1 MAMIQDGYNIYTS
14 AIFFI
19 ICVVICNYFLI
30 NLTVA
35 VMLDKFK
42 NLNQANTD
50 KVLMKYEKNSV
61 RVQELKKIN
70 HIMELHKSITW

>member
-1 MAMIQDGYNIYTS
+1 MYTS

-42 NLNQANTD
+42 TLNQANTD
-50 KVLMKYEKNSV
+50 KALHKYEKNSQ
-61 RVQELKKIN
+61 RVQELKKLNTIMQLRK
-70 HIMELHKSITW
+70 HIEWRT

>member
-1 MAMIQDGYNIYTS
+1 MIMIQNAYNFYIS

-19 ICVVICNYFLI
+19 LCVVICSYFLL

-42 NLNQANTD
+42 LLNQENID
-50 KVLMKYEKNSV
+50 KALMKYEKNQ
-61 RVQELKKIN
+61 RRIQELKKIN
-70 HIMELHKSITW
+70 